1 MTIPQMELADTQS
14 AYCHGLVMGFSLCL
28 FFFLV
33 FFASFA
39 SSRATAKY
47 YPPLPTPPHPNMQ
60 LNVEVDAFDS
70 RVGAVLSQVPRR

>member
-14 AYCHGLVMGFSLCL
+14 AYCHGLVVGFSLC
-28 FFFLV
+28 FFFY
-33 FFASFA
+33 FASFA

-47 YPPLPTPPHPNMQ
+47 YLPHPTTQ

>member
-14 AYCHGLVMGFSLCL
+14 AYCHGLVMGFSLC
-28 FFFLV
+28 FFF
-33 FFASFA
+33 FFGFFCFICFIQSY
-39 SSRATAKY
+39 SQVL
-47 YPPLPTPPHPNMQ
+47 PPLPTPPHPNMQ

>member
-14 AYCHGLVMGFSLCL
+14 AYCHGLVMGFSLW
-28 FFFLV
+28 V
-33 FFASFA
+33 FFGFFCFICFIQSY
-39 SSRATAKY
+39 SQVL
-47 YPPLPTPPHPNMQ
+47 PPHPPPHPNMQ